1 MFIKKSIDK
10 DHYDKDGYTIIDT
23 DLEYNQN
30 FNDLIEQIDN
40 DLKIKIKNDRL
51 KKNGGFMMGNFGIN
65 QGPYGPELKS
75 LIFKEQFVKIFE
87 DPYFLQ
93 FLHAND
99 YLS

>member
-40 DLKIKIKNDRL
+40 DLKIKIKN
-51 KKNGGFMMGNFGIN
+51 
-65 QGPYGPELKS
+65 
-75 LIFKEQFVKIFE
+75 LIIYSVLYIIFVHLI
-87 DPYFLQ
+87 
-93 FLHAND
+93 
-99 YLS
+99 